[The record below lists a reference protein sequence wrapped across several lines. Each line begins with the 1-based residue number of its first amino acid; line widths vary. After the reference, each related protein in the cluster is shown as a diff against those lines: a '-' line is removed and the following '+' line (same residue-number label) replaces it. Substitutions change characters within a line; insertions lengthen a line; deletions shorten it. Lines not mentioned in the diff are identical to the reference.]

1 MNYIDILGEPL
12 KSDFLIDLFETY
24 DVDVIYTYDRAHE
37 NMEDEYRCGI
47 PDMGLEFIFDD
58 SQKLTTLFMTKI
70 EHSGYNPF
78 EGDDPRMTPFQTADE
93 AMRIARTNSIDAM
106 HQKAKEDSFFGV
118 IPEWVKFT
126 FNNHSI
132 HYQFDDTGISCV
144 TLQTLNT

>member
-24 DVDVIYTYDRAHE
+24 DVDVIYTYDRTHE

-47 PDMGLEFIFDD
+47 PDMGLEFIFDG

-70 EHSGYNPF
+70 EHSGHNPF

-93 AMRIARTNSIDAM
+93 AMRFARTNSIDAM
-106 HQKAKEDSFFGV
+106 HQEANEDSFLGA

-126 FNNHSI
+126 FDNHSI
-132 HYQFDDTGISCV
+132 HYQFDGTEISGV
-144 TLQTLNT
+144 TLQILNT